1 MILKIIYREN
11 RMDYLYI
18 KQNEEKR
25 LQEINEET
33 IQKYIEN

>member
-18 KQNEEKR
+18 KQNEEKKVVG
-25 LQEINEET
+25 N
-33 IQKYIEN
+33 K